1 MPKSEV
7 YNCDCIEFMRSLPD
21 KHFDVAVCDPPYG
34 AGNSEVLI
42 DAGKR
47 RFNKTG
53 RFAKYHHKTNN
64 IPNSQNI
71 RSGYMLSER
80 YKLEGRSNPKWDT
93 APQKEFFDELF
104 RVSKNQIIWGGN
116 YFTLPPTR

>member
-1 MPKSEV
+1 MNKIIHCSDV

-21 KHFDVAVCDPPYG
+21 KHFDFAVCDPPYG
-34 AGNSEVLI
+34 AGNSEVLM

-104 RVSKNQIIWGGN
+104 RVSKNQII
-116 YFTLPPTR
+116 

>member
-7 YNCDCIEFMRSLPD
+7 YNCNCIEFMRSLPD
-21 KHFDVAVCDPPYG
+21 KHFDIAVCDPPYG
-34 AGNSEVLI
+34 AANSEVLM
-42 DAGKR
+42 DGGKR

-64 IPNSQNI
+64 IKNSKNI
-71 RSGYMLSER
+71 RSGYMLSEL

-93 APQKEFFDELF
+93 APQKEFFDELLYYIAKF
-104 RVSKNQIIWGGN
+104 ELKC
-116 YFTLPPTR
+116 